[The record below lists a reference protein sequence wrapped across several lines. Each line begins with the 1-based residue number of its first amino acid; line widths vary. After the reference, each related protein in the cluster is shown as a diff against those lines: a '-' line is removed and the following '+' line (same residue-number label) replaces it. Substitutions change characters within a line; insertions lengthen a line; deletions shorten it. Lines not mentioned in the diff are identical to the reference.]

1 MGGMM
6 NAKRYTGCRCCVD
19 PDDVARRQIEKR
31 EWRKEVEEE
40 ARPDECC
47 GVCPPIKGG
56 GYDCTCKDNSR
67 CTKSSA
73 VK

>member
-31 EWRKEVEEE
+31 EWKKDVEED
-40 ARPDECC
+40 RM
-47 GVCPPIKGG
+47 
-56 GYDCTCKDNSR
+56 KDITPEMICLDPAPKDDLIVGEYPEGENE
-67 CTKSSA
+67 
-73 VK
+73 